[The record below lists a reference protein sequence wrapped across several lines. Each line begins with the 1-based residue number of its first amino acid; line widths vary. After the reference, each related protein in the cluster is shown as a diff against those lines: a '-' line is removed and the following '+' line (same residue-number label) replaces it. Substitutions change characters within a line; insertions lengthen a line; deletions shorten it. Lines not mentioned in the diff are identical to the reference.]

1 MPAKP
6 ASKPETPLMQEA
18 KKRIAMRRYVI
29 NGMNASKTALDVG
42 VSHTTIDRWWKEL
55 SPDEQQS
62 LKDNTNED
70 IAGAWRTL
78 EDAAIYQLMERIP
91 DAKTHDLAVIAGIA
105 GDHAMKY
112 LGVADNTNVTL
123 SESPDDIATKIQ
135 AILKGA
141 KSNTQVEA
149 HTQCAEG
156 TTLPA

>member
-6 ASKPETPLMQEA
+6 ANKPDTPLVQET
-18 KKRIAMRRYVI
+18 KKRLAMRQYI
-29 NGMNASKTALDVG
+29 LNGMNASATALEIG
-42 VSHTTIDRWWKEL
+42 VSHTTIDRWWGEL

-70 IAGAWRTL
+70 VAAVWRTL
-78 EDAAIYQLMERIP
+78 EGAALSVLMERIP
-91 DAKTHDLAVIAGIA
+91 GATTRDLIVAAGVA